1 MTLQCQ
7 LCFELVQPKLTPQ
20 GEDIGTTCREH
31 LVAHASDSPGML
43 IEHMKRV
50 SWLMDLLAFDS
61 ADDPEG
67 YRQLLYQAVNSLL
80 VPKPALEV
88 VPS

>member
-1 MTLQCQ
+1 MTLVCQ
-7 LCFELVQPKLTPQ
+7 LCFELVQPQMTPA
-20 GEDIGTTCREH
+20 GEDIGAACREH
-31 LVAHASDSPGML
+31 LITRHQENPTQL
-43 IEHMKRV
+43 LEHMKRV

-67 YRQLLYQAVNSLL
+67 YRELLFQAINSML

>member
-7 LCFELVQPKLTPQ
+7 LCFELVMPQVTPA
-20 GEDIGTTCREH
+20 GEDIGNAVREH
-31 LVAHASDSPGML
+31 LVNSHGQTPAQLM
-43 IEHMKRV
+43 EHMKRV

-67 YRQLLYQAVNSLL
+67 YRQLLYQAVNSLIT
-80 VPKPALEV
+80 PKPALEV